1 MSTQTVENPQ
11 VLQETPDPKYVKPD
25 FGQGRYSGEMERIYN
40 ACQKL
45 FGIESKRAERIS
57 RQAGSDAGAVFR
69 NSAAEITVSKSTKDG
84 KVTIGDASK
93 VKGVTVTNALAVV
106 RAIQWIDEAGKN
118 FVNYGHTKWKL
129 SVNVQEWIDEMKFE
143 TPVS

>member
-1 MSTQTVENPQ
+1 MSTQIVENPQ
-11 VLQETPDPKYVKPD
+11 VQQTEVNPD
-25 FGQGRYSGEMERIYN
+25 FGQGRYSAEMERIYK
-40 ACQKL
+40 ACMSR
-45 FGIESKRAERIS
+45 FGIESKRAERIA
-57 RQAGSDAGAVFR
+57 RQAGADAGAVFR
-69 NSAAEITVSKSTKDG
+69 NSEATIAVSKSTKDG
-84 KVTIGDASK
+84 KITISDASK

-106 RAIQWIDEAGKN
+106 RAIQWINEAGKN

>member
-11 VLQETPDPKYVKPD
+11 ANTDVKESSKPD

-40 ACQKL
+40 ASQKL
-45 FGIESKRAERIS
+45 FGVEPRRAERIA

-69 NSAAEITVSKSTKDG
+69 SSAAEITVSKSTKDG

-129 SVNVQEWIDEMKFE
+129 SVSVQEWIEEMKFD
-143 TPVS
+143 S